1 MKNLVFAA
9 LSALLLAGCQS
20 EIEHN
25 LNESEANDI
34 VVLLERNHITAH
46 KEKEEG
52 GREVTW
58 KIAVPKAHMA
68 NAMFLLKENELPR
81 PKNPGLEIFNRGSLI
96 PTATEERAMYLQAL
110 AGELARTLSSID
122 GVLDA
127 RVHVNIPQSDDL
139 ADRTARPEPSAAV
152 LIKYRAE
159 LSADKKRPPPP
170 IAEEQV
176 QALVARTIQD
186 LKTANVSVIAIPVAP
201 PRALDNGPGDVDMLG
216 MRMSADSV
224 WTLRGVLLVLV
235 MIILGL
241 AAYIVVSKSRDLRGS
256 SRTRPHTQA

>member
-1 MKNLVFAA
+1 LKNLVFAA
-9 LSALLLAGCQS
+9 LSALALAACQS
-20 EIEHN
+20 EIQHN
-25 LNESEANDI
+25 LSEGEANDI

-58 KIAVPKAHMA
+58 KISVPKAHTA

-96 PTATEERAMYLQAL
+96 PTATEERAMFLQAL
-110 AGELARTLSSID
+110 SGELARTLSSID

-139 ADRTARPEPSAAV
+139 SDKDARPEPSAAV
-152 LIKYRAE
+152 LIKYRAQVE
-159 LSADKKRPPPP
+159 DGKKAPPPP

-176 QALVARTIQD
+176 QSLVARTIQD
-186 LKTANVSVIAIPVAP
+186 LKTSNVAVVAVPVNP
-201 PRALDNGPGDVDMLG
+201 PRALETGPGDVDMLG

-224 WTLRGVLLVLV
+224 WMLRAILSVLVL
-235 MIILGL
+235 IILGL
-241 AAYIVVSKSRDLRGS
+241 AGYIVVSKSRDLRHS
-256 SRTRPHTQA
+256 SRPRAHPGV